1 MFGNKKK
8 VSTEAMEEQ
17 MIALMLKNL
26 DAIYSNKSSE
36 EYKTHGDI
44 TLISVYKDLDRMI
57 TDLKTI
63 KKFPTTYAEDIRK
76 TFDELHRPVWKK
88 NVSAYIRKPDEEN
101 TMYTAIYTVAVR
113 VLIDEVSRIYT
124 CTKASTKGGI
134 EYDPSKLAK
143 RKNLQPFFAYFNES
157 IETKIAEYAKKHQNE
172 PVTESFEAV
181 GKFFATMG
189 HWIFRNWIK
198 EMINMMKATFKA
210 IKQLNP
216 ITLANA
222 YLINKY
228 DREINIFKS
237 VCANYD
243 ATKQAYEEYISLPAN
258 KQNPAIIKKYEDSL
272 QALDNRKKNLLAKI
286 EHFNTQAEVE
296 ASDDAT
302 DIDMDQVAPD
312 NNGDSNKS
320 DDAPTNTDGFDF

>member
-26 DAIYSNKSSE
+26 DSIYSNKSSE

-134 EYDPSKLAK
+134 EYDPSKLANDK
-143 RKNLQPFFAYFNES
+143 HHEGYLQGYQTA
-157 IETKIAEYAKKHQNE
+157 
-172 PVTESFEAV
+172 
-181 GKFFATMG
+181 
-189 HWIFRNWIK
+189 
-198 EMINMMKATFKA
+198 
-210 IKQLNP
+210 
-216 ITLANA
+216 
-222 YLINKY
+222 
-228 DREINIFKS
+228 
-237 VCANYD
+237 
-243 ATKQAYEEYISLPAN
+243 
-258 KQNPAIIKKYEDSL
+258 
-272 QALDNRKKNLLAKI
+272 
-286 EHFNTQAEVE
+286 
-296 ASDDAT
+296 
-302 DIDMDQVAPD
+302 
-312 NNGDSNKS
+312 
-320 DDAPTNTDGFDF
+320 

>member
-1 MFGNKKK
+1 M
-8 VSTEAMEEQ
+8 
-17 MIALMLKNL
+17 
-26 DAIYSNKSSE
+26 
-36 EYKTHGDI
+36 
-44 TLISVYKDLDRMI
+44 
-57 TDLKTI
+57 
-63 KKFPTTYAEDIRK
+63 
-76 TFDELHRPVWKK
+76 
-88 NVSAYIRKPDEEN
+88 
-101 TMYTAIYTVAVR
+101 
-113 VLIDEVSRIYT
+113 IDEVSRIYT

-143 RKNLQPFFAYFNES
+143 RKNLQPFFAHFNES

-296 ASDDAT
+296 ATDDAA
-302 DIDMDQVAPD
+302 DIDMDKVAPD
-312 NNGDSNKS
+312 DNGDNNKS
-320 DDAPTNTDGFDF
+320 DDAPSNPDGFDF